1 MAYTPQAFLMPLL
14 LLSIALVLTDYYLKP
29 TLHDSGAH
37 LIEYIQQWESPLGEQ
52 ILDSFS
58 ELVMILFVVVPICRY
73 FVVSHTRGLRELT
86 VSMLAFYLS
95 CIIKVLYSEPR
106 PYWEYSDIEAVH
118 CSASW
123 GNPSSHAYVSACLTC
138 YYAYKYNQRT
148 HNLHATL
155 TWTACGVWLG
165 LIGFARSYLGV
176 HFYSQL
182 LLGWVLGV
190 LTTMLFLVWEHN
202 IKATIIATITDR
214 QVVLAWVVQAVVA
227 YSLEA
232 AAAWLRGAPYSELW
246 AANLTSKCGSP
257 RILIQ
262 AHRAALIESS
272 AFVLP
277 ASFAVGWHIAMKT
290 EGISSVYKISS
301 SYAKVVV
308 VFVVTAAAYWL
319 HNYIIRPE
327 TLFFESAEGAFAVS
341 VLYYG
346 VAGVA
351 GSFVGE
357 HVFTHY
363 EKSPLM
369 KPLLHY

>member
-1 MAYTPQAFLMPLL
+1 MMPLL
-14 LLSIALVLTDYYLKP
+14 LLSLSLVLADYYLKT
-29 TLHDSGAH
+29 TLHDSGAQ
-37 LIEYIQQWESPLGEQ
+37 LIEYLQQWESPLGEL

-95 CIIKVLYSEPR
+95 CIIKVLYSDPR

-148 HNLHATL
+148 HSLHATV
-155 TWTACGVWLG
+155 TWTAFVVWLG

-182 LLGWVLGV
+182 VMGWVLGV
-190 LTTMLFLVWEHN
+190 LTAMLFLIWEHN

-214 QVVLAWVVQAVVA
+214 QVVLAWVVQAVAA
-227 YSLEA
+227 YCFEA
-232 AAAWLRGAPYSELW
+232 AAAWLRGAPYIELW

-257 RILIQ
+257 RILME

-272 AFVLP
+272 AFILP
-277 ASFAVGWHIAMKT
+277 ASFAVGWHIALKF
-290 EGISSVYKISS
+290 EVPSSPYKISS
-301 SYAKVVV
+301 NYAKVVV
-308 VFVVTAAAYWL
+308 VCVVTASAYWL
-319 HNYIIRPE
+319 HNCIIRPK
-327 TLFFESAEGAFAVS
+327 TLFFESAGGAFTVS

-346 VAGVA
+346 VVGVA

-357 HVFTHY
+357 HLFTHY
-363 EKSPLM
+363 ERSA
-369 KPLLHY
+369 LLKHLLLD